1 MTRSSVK
8 WTMYLISLHGQ
19 GTSSCPSA
27 SGIPT
32 ECSAGTK
39 SAFVSSMRASAS
51 APMRVM
57 IFIEMA
63 T

>member
-1 MTRSSVK
+1 
-8 WTMYLISLHGQ
+8 MYLISLHGQ
-19 GTSSCPSA
+19 GTSSWPSP
-27 SGIPT
+27 SGMPT

-39 SAFVSSMRASAS
+39 SASVSSIRARVS

-57 IFIEMA
+57 IFIESA